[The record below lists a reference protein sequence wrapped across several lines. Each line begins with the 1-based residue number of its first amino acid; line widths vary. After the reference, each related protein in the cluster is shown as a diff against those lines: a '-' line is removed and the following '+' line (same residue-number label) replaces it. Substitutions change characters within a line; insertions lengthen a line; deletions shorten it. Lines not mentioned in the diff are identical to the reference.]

1 MPAAFPVTEAPS
13 IVRDR
18 SGALSRALHGALSRL
33 AGRHSG
39 RAFSSLCETA
49 TRPLLALLSQ
59 DESRPRAPL
68 RLLQVVVSTSTTTDH
83 SDISIRGNPRSGR
96 LPGLERKSPS
106 VSRQPPELLGVRGR
120 ANRCPAFSVAIA
132 RARDFAP
139 TPIAPGTWCRE
150 TPLPAGLERR
160 GGGGWRC
167 RRRAPLQGAPAG
179 RVAWHRTSAK
189 RPGVDQP
196 EVPSITQAFAS
207 ERTVPTRRV

>member
-1 MPAAFPVTEAPS
+1 VGDADEQRRFRRSDHGLPRGTSMPAAFPVTGAPS

-39 RAFSSLCETA
+39 RACSSLCETA

-59 DESRPRAPL
+59 HGSRPRAPL

-106 VSRQPPELLGVRGR
+106 VRGSRRSCSGSGAGPTDARHSRSRLLAPETSPQPRSLR
-120 ANRCPAFSVAIA
+120 
-132 RARDFAP
+132 
-139 TPIAPGTWCRE
+139 APGVARRHFPPVWSDAVGLVA
-150 TPLPAGLERR
+150 LPTSSALARSARR
-160 GGGGWRC
+160 
-167 RRRAPLQGAPAG
+167 
-179 RVAWHRTSAK
+179 
-189 RPGVDQP
+189 
-196 EVPSITQAFAS
+196 
-207 ERTVPTRRV
+207 